1 MKITAHDYAQALWQ
15 TVRSLTGAEADEAI
29 QRFAKLL
36 MDHGQLGLVQAIQKE
51 LVRLEQDQDG
61 ITPVQ
66 VTVARERVAGASI
79 TDELQ
84 SLFGQRIAVS
94 ETVDP
99 AILGGLVAETDNERL
114 DASLRQ
120 QLRQMKEILSS

>member
-1 MKITAHDYAQALWQ
+1 MKITAHDYAQALWH
-15 TVRSLTGAEADEAI
+15 VVSPLKGAEADEAI

-36 MDHGQLGLVQAIQKE
+36 TDRGQLSLLPAIQKE
-51 LVRLEQDQDG
+51 LVRLEQHQDG

-84 SLFGQRIAVS
+84 SLFGKRIAVS
-94 ETVDP
+94 ETIDP
-99 AILGGLVAETDNERL
+99 TILGGLVAETDNERL

-120 QLRQMKEILSS
+120 SLRQMNKILSS